1 MTYMATLTGKQQLTV
16 PAELFRDLNWKIGQ
30 KVMISKTGNSLSIT
44 SALDLI
50 NQLAGSVK
58 LAKKFEGLSIDKIID
73 KSITESYKQ
82 K

>member
-1 MTYMATLTGKQQLTV
+1 MTYSATLTGKQQLTV

-44 SALDLI
+44 SALDLV

-58 LAKKFEGLSIDKIID
+58 LAKNLKACQLTK
-73 KSITESYKQ
+73 
-82 K
+82 